1 MSTIR
6 AGSQATAAAWRSTAR
21 RQAARSARRARA
33 HPRGSRPRAARAA
46 LVPAGTVL
54 LAAACGSVSPGA
66 AAPPS
71 RLYLQSLT
79 YSRCMRTHGVPD
91 FPILQQGPGGTL
103 VHPVSPP
110 AGMLTA
116 PAYDPA
122 FRACLKLAVI
132 GAGSRARYQAAA
144 LQGLKQAECMR
155 AHGIPGYPSPGTL
168 DGGIH
173 SPDFTAIGLD
183 PHTLQFQ
190 AAAQACGL
198 GPVWQV
204 MWWWPA
210 TAAQPG
216 QGMQDYRRSGR
227 RAT

>member
-1 MSTIR
+1 MR
-6 AGSQATAAAWRSTAR
+6 
-21 RQAARSARRARA
+21 
-33 HPRGSRPRAARAA
+33 RAARVA
-46 LVPAGTVL
+46 LVPIGTVL
-54 LAAACGSVSPGA
+54 LAAGCTSGYQGPA
-66 AAPPS
+66 AAPS
-71 RLYLQSLT
+71 RLYQQSLT
-79 YSRCMRTHGVPD
+79 YSRCMRSHGVPT
-91 FPILQQGPGGTL
+91 FPILKQGPEGSL

-116 PAYDPA
+116 PGYDTA

-132 GAGSRARYQAAA
+132 GGGSRARYQAAA
-144 LQGLKQAECMR
+144 LHGLKQAECMR
-155 AHGIPGYPSPGTL
+155 AHGITDYPSPGTL

-190 AAAQACGL
+190 AAAIACGMGL
-198 GPVWQV
+198 VWHV

-216 QGMQDYRRSGR
+216 QGTVARQSQAR
-227 RAT
+227 RAS

>member
-1 MSTIR
+1 MSTIGTDSEA
-6 AGSQATAAAWRSTAR
+6 AGAAWRPTAR
-21 RQAARSARRARA
+21 RPAARSARWAR
-33 HPRGSRPRAARAA
+33 PYCLGNRRRAAWVAM
-46 LVPAGTVL
+46 VSAGIVL
-54 LAAACGSVSPGA
+54 LVAACGSRSPGP

-71 RLYLQSLT
+71 RLYQQSLT
-79 YSRCMRTHGVPD
+79 YSRCMRSHGVPD
-91 FPILQQGPGGTL
+91 FPILKQGPAGSL

-116 PAYDPA
+116 PGYDAA

-132 GAGSRARYQAAA
+132 GGGPRARYQAAA
-144 LQGLKQAECMR
+144 LNGLKQAECMR
-155 AHGIPGYPSPGTL
+155 AHGITNYPSPGTL

-190 AAAQACGL
+190 AAAKACGM
-198 GPVWQV
+198 GQVWQV

-210 TAAQPG
+210 AAPPPG
-216 QGMQDYRRSGR
+216 QAGTYS
-227 RAT
+227 RARPGG